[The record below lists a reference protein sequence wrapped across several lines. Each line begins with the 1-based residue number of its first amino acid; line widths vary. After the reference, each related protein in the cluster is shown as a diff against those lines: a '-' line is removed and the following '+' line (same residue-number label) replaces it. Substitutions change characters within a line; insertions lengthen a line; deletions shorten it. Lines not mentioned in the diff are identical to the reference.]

1 MDTVTFHSKLGGI
14 MIAIKNLGKAY
25 NQKVVLFINELAI
38 SRGEI
43 FGLVGNNGAGKT
55 TLLRLLLDLIKADK
69 GSAVSGDFE
78 IARTEK
84 WKDYTSS
91 YLDEGF
97 LIDFL
102 TPEEYFHFIGEE
114 YGFTRTEID
123 GRLSDYKG
131 FFNDEIL
138 GQRKKFIR
146 EFSKGNKQKI
156 GIVSALI
163 TDPQVIILDEPFNSL
178 DPTSQILLKRI
189 LVDYNKKSNATI
201 IISSHDLNHITDVS
215 HRIVLIEKGLIIR
228 DLQNDG
234 GALAELE
241 SYFSA

>member
-1 MDTVTFHSKLGGI
+1 
-14 MIAIKNLGKAY
+14 MIAIRNLGKAY
-25 NQKVVLFINELAI
+25 NQRIVLFINELVI

-78 IARTEK
+78 IARSEK

-102 TPEEYFHFIGEE
+102 TPEEYFHFIGDE

-123 GRLSDYKG
+123 AKLTGYRG
-131 FFNDEIL
+131 FFHDEIL
-138 GQRKKFIR
+138 GQRKKYIR

-189 LVDYNKKSNATI
+189 LVDYNKKTNATI

-234 GALAELE
+234 SALAELE
-241 SYFSA
+241 SYFSS